1 MRIFSG
7 VLLCL
12 LDGHARR
19 FAHGHQ
25 VIAGQHPRVHFLQIL
40 MHMRAV
46 DAVWAVIAILLTGR
60 HRPVRHVVRLG
71 NRADLIHAEA
81 VHALVA
87 PPCHHAVHV
96 VAQFRIL
103 PVQIGLLRRE
113 QVQIVHVCFRVKLP
127 RRSAE
132 ARTPVVRRASV
143 LFRFAPDVVVAI
155 RVILALPTLHEPRML
170 VGRVVDNQVHH
181 DANATPMRLLKQ
193 LIEIRHRAEFRLNR
207 LIIADVI
214 AVIDVRGLVHRRQPN
229 HINAQLLQVV
239 QPRRHALQ
247 IADAVAVCIHEAARI
262 DLIDDGFLPPCVL
275 HDRFSFFIADRP
287 AGTVTEAVRRAAGR
301 YNTIS
306 EFTCTICSRLF
317 HSGVRSFHLA

>member
-1 MRIFSG
+1 MLELEDHAQLMRILSG
-7 VLLCL
+7 VLLCF

-25 VIAGQHPRVHFLQIL
+25 VIAGQHPRVHFLQVF
-40 MHMRAV
+40 MHMRTVNAV
-46 DAVWAVIAILLTGR
+46 CAKVSITADGGVRVIR
-60 HRPVRHVVRLG
+60 HFIGFRNH
-71 NRADLIHAEA
+71 AYDIHAEA

-113 QVQIVHVCFRVKLP
+113 QVQIVHVRFRVKLP

-132 ARTPVVRRASV
+132 ARPPIVRRTAV
-143 LFRFAPDVVVAI
+143 RFRLAPDVVVAI

-181 DANATPMRLLKQ
+181 DANATPMRLFKQ
-193 LIEIRHRAEFRLNR
+193 LIEVRHRAEFRLNR

-229 HINAQLLQVV
+229 HIDAQLLQVV

-275 HDRFSFFIADRP
+275 HD
-287 AGTVTEAVRRAAGR
+287 
-301 YNTIS
+301 
-306 EFTCTICSRLF
+306 
-317 HSGVRSFHLA
+317 